1 MNVQILADILMACA
15 GVIFVVSA
23 AFQIYRTY
31 RQQSA
36 DQFSW
41 MFLWMMLIAIALFII
56 GKFLISCYIAALVDI
71 ISLIEY
77 ATLLWQKKRYSKKH
91 TSLEFL
97 SPQKQKGDL

>member
-15 GVIFVVSA
+15 GVIFVTSA
-23 AFQIYRTY
+23 AFQIHRTY

-41 MFLWMMLIAIALFII
+41 MFLWMMVIAIALFIA

-71 ISLIEY
+71 LSLIEY
-77 ATLLWQKKRYSKKH
+77 ITLLWQKKTYSKKY
-91 TSLEFL
+91 TSLRFL
-97 SPQKQKGDL
+97 AFQK